1 MYKSTNMNIIFDIS
15 GGLGKNILSTAVLK
29 AIKTQHPKAKV
40 IVLTSYPDVFIG
52 NPNVN
57 KVIQHGTTTGI
68 YKDYIMDKDTKV
80 FITDPYTTSDYLT
93 ESKHLIEIWC
103 NLFGIKYNGEL
114 PELFISKTE
123 VEYFAPF
130 YQLEKPIMAIQP
142 NGGPQDQPLK
152 YSWVRDIPTPVI
164 NDVIQHYKK
173 DYTIVHIKREDQI
186 VYPDTVGALDS
197 FRSIAVLLSL
207 SSRRLLI
214 DSSAMHIAT
223 ALGLPSIVCWIGT
236 NPKVFGYDMH
246 GNIKANT
253 PDKELNFDHPY
264 LQKLPLFEDIS
275 KCPYI
280 ELGNVFNSKDII
292 KALK

>member
-1 MYKSTNMNIIFDIS
+1 MNIIFDIS

-57 KVIQHGTTTGI
+57 KVIQHGTVAAI
-68 YKDYIMDKDTKV
+68 YKDYIENKEAKV

-103 NLFGIKYNGEL
+103 NLFGIAYNGEL

-142 NGGPQDQPLK
+142 NGGPIDQPLK

-186 VYPDTVGALDS
+186 IYPDTVGALDS

-207 SSRRLLI
+207 SQRRLLI

-223 ALGLPSIVCWIGT
+223 ALNLPSLVCWIGT

-246 GNIKANT
+246 GNIEANA
-253 PDKELNFDHPY
+253 PDKELNFENQY
-264 LQKLPLFEDIS
+264 LQRMPLFEDIS
-275 KCPYI
+275 RCPYT
-280 ELGNVFNSKDII
+280 ELSNIFNSEDII

>member
-1 MYKSTNMNIIFDIS
+1 MYKSTNMNVIFDIS

-57 KVIQHGTTTGI
+57 KVIQHNTTTGI

-103 NLFGIKYNGEL
+103 NLFSIKYNGEL

-123 VEYFAPF
+123 MEYFAPF

-152 YSWVRDIPTPVI
+152 YSWVRDIPAPVI

-173 DYTIVHIKREDQI
+173 DYTIVHIKREDQPI
-186 VYPDTVGALDS
+186 YADTIGAIDS

-223 ALGLPSIVCWIGT
+223 ALNLPSIVCWIGT

-246 GNIKANT
+246 GNIQANAT
-253 PDKELNFDHPY
+253 DKELNFDHPY

-275 KCPYI
+275 KCPYT
-280 ELGNVFNSKDII
+280 ELGNIFTSKDII
-292 KALK
+292 KTLK